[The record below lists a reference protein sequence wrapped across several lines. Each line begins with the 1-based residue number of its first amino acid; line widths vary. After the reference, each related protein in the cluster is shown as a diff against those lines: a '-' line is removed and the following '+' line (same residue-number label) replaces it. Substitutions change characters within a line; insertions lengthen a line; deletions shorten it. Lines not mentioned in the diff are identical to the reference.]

1 MRMDLPPANS
11 LLFVY
16 GTLQRGGQYHYL
28 MENAGAEWMTEA
40 RLASRYPL
48 LIAAYPC
55 LLDQPGSGFHVHG
68 ELYRLPN
75 PEAWIAID
83 QLENHPHEYRRRVE
97 PVSTQSGLARAWTYF
112 YIRDDL
118 DPADLTPVERFHP

>member
-1 MRMDLPPANS
+1 MDLPPKNS

-16 GTLQRGGQYHYL
+16 GTLQRGGKYHDL
-28 MENAGAEWMTEA
+28 MKRAEAVWIAEG

-48 LIAAYPC
+48 LLAAYPC

-68 ELYRLPN
+68 ELYRLPG
-75 PEAWIAID
+75 PETWVSID
-83 QLENHPHEYRRRVE
+83 ALENHPHEYRRRPE
-97 PVSTQSGLARAWTYF
+97 DIITAKGTFAAWTYF

-118 DPADLTPVERFHP
+118 DTAGLVPVERFQP